1 MKYNFKSL
9 NARIITSFS
18 SLIGLIVIFICYNYY
33 INSEMEEKADE
44 LVNKQIEMV
53 MTSQQVAA
61 SITVRAAASTNYLVT
76 GQSSYL
82 DIFNTY
88 SDTAIK
94 NNERLIE
101 LDRESE
107 EQRRLVMEQA
117 KIWHERIQQ
126 EVFAV
131 HKAGNTEQAI
141 ENLKVLNDEATVIRK
156 QYDKLAAQSAE
167 EIAVLG
173 IDVIETTKDSK
184 STGLVIGVIILILG
198 FVIAFFT
205 SISISRPLQIVTE
218 RMANISNGNL
228 RNEPIQM
235 KRLDEVGQLVTSVNS
250 MSLQMQTI
258 LQSIHH
264 VSEQVASNSEE
275 LAQSAVEVNTGTTQ
289 IAQSMQEL
297 SDGIENQATRTNN
310 LADTIHMFKQDVNH
324 MSETGEQMTTNTVN
338 MQSMT
343 ESGMKLMQASL
354 NQMQT
359 IHTIMEQSVSK
370 VDDLKQK
377 SDQINKLVVVIQ
389 EIANQTNLLALNAAI
404 EAARAGEHGK
414 GFAVV
419 ADEVRKLAEQV
430 QLSIKDISFI
440 VESIQTETNAVTY
453 SLQHGYEEVQ
463 KGTDQIQETSATFEV
478 LIESINNV
486 SANMVTIS
494 NVIEGFEKN
503 TDQIHS
509 TIQEVAAL
517 SEEASMAVHE
527 TTSTIEQTA
536 STIEEIARSN
546 GELAQTA
553 EKLNEEINHFKL

>member
-1 MKYNFKSL
+1 MLFNFKSL
-9 NARIITSFS
+9 NARILTSFIG
-18 SLIGLIVIFICYNYY
+18 LIGLIIIFIGYNYY
-33 INSEMEEKADE
+33 VNSKMEKKADE

-76 GQSSYL
+76 GLPSYL

-88 SDTAIK
+88 SDAADE
-94 NNERLIE
+94 NNARLIE
-101 LDRESE
+101 LDPESAE
-107 EQRRLVMEQA
+107 KRQQVMEEA
-117 KIWHERIQQ
+117 KIWRDRIRE

-131 HKAGNTEQAI
+131 HEAGNTAQAI
-141 ENLKVLNDEATVIRK
+141 ENLKVLNDEATVVRK
-156 QYDKLAAQSAE
+156 QYDELAAYSAN
-167 EIAVLG
+167 EIATLG
-173 IDVIETTKDSK
+173 EDVVETTKESK
-184 STGLVIGVIILILG
+184 NTGLIIGIVILALG
-198 FVIAFFT
+198 FIIAIFT
-205 SISISRPLQIVTE
+205 SSSISRPLRIVTD
-218 RMANISNGNL
+218 RMASVANGIL
-228 RNEPIQM
+228 SDEPIKM
-235 KRLDEVGQLVTSVNS
+235 NRNDEVGQLVASVNS

-258 LQSIHH
+258 LKSIHQ

-275 LAQSAVEVNTGTTQ
+275 LAQSAVEVNNGTTQ

-297 SDGIENQATRTNN
+297 SEGIENQAARANN
-310 LADTIHMFKQDVNH
+310 LADTVHSFKQDVDN
-324 MSETGEQMTTNTVN
+324 MAETGVQMASNTNR

-343 ESGMKLMQASL
+343 TSGMELMQSSL

-359 IHTIMEQSVSK
+359 IHSIMEQSVLK
-370 VDDLKQK
+370 VEDLKQK
-377 SDQINKLVVVIQ
+377 SEQINKLVVVIQ

-440 VESIQTETNAVTY
+440 VESIQSETNSVTV

-463 KGTDQIQETSATFEV
+463 KGTNQIQETSATFEI
-478 LIESINNV
+478 LIDSINAV
-486 SANMVTIS
+486 SANMSTIS
-494 NVIEGFEKN
+494 KVIQDFEQN
-503 TDQIHS
+503 TDQIHD

-536 STIEEIARSN
+536 STVEEIARN
-546 GELAQTA
+546 NEELAQTA
-553 EKLNEEINHFKL
+553 EKLNIEINHFKL